1 MKIAVFE
8 STQHQQSFL
17 GDRLGEHEV
26 QFYDTLLNAESA
38 KQVADVEAISVFVD
52 SKITPEVLDQLKNLK
67 LVTTRSTG
75 FDHLD
80 VGLLHERGIAAAHV
94 PGYGSNTVA
103 EYTFA
108 LMLSLSRKTLTA
120 YEQVRDDGS
129 FDQSR
134 LEGFDLFGKTI
145 GVVGTGNIGLCV
157 IRIARGFGM
166 NVLAYDVFPK
176 EGKEHELGFEY
187 TDLDRVLRESDVLT
201 LHVPYNEHTHH
212 LLNME
217 NIPHIKKGAYFIN
230 TARGEVVDTHALLE
244 AIQFGHIAG
253 AGLDVLE
260 FERTLKN
267 DEANLTQKPAEELR
281 TLIENHILIDLPQV
295 IVTPHIAFD
304 TVEAKNE
311 ILQRTADTLN
321 AFSHGDQINMIK
333 PSA

>member
-8 STQHQQSFL
+8 STQHQQNFL
-17 GDRLGEHEV
+17 GERLKDHEV
-26 QFYDTLLNAESA
+26 QYFDTLLNPEAA
-38 KQVADVEAISVFVD
+38 KQVSDAEAVSVFVD
-52 SKITPEVLDQLKNLK
+52 SKITPEVLDQMPNLK

-80 VGLLHERGIAAAHV
+80 VALLHERGVAAAHV

-103 EYTFA
+103 EYAFA
-108 LMLSLSRKTLTA
+108 LLLALSRKTLTA

-134 LEGFDLFGKTI
+134 LEGFDLFGKTL

-187 TDLDRVLRESDVLT
+187 TDLDRVLGESDIVT
-201 LHVPYNEHTHH
+201 LHVPYNKHTHH

-217 NIPHIKKGAYFIN
+217 NIPRIKRGAYLIN

-244 AIQFGHIAG
+244 AVQFGHIAG

-260 FERTLKN
+260 LERTLKN
-267 DEANLTQKPAEELR
+267 DEANLTQKSPDELR

-304 TVEAKNE
+304 TTEAKNE
-311 ILQRTADTLN
+311 ILQRTADTMN
-321 AFSHGDQINMIK
+321 SFAHGEHINMIK
-333 PSA
+333 